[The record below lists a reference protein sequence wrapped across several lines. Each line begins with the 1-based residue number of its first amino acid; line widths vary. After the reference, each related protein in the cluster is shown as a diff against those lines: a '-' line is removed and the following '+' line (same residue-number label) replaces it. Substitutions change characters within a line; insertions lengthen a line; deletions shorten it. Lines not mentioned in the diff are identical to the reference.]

1 MQMLYNS
8 DSFIVVRFDVPATP
22 SLGAPGAPDAAA
34 APALGRGG
42 YEIGDKLARKEIF
55 LQGLMAESFKTGVQ
69 AIVDG
74 EATPEAFDAFI
85 GRYTAL
91 AQQPVVAH

>member
-8 DSFIVVRFDVPATP
+8 DSFIVVQFDVPA
-22 SLGAPGAPDAAA
+22 PGAPEGTTD

-42 YEIGDKLARKEIF
+42 YEIVDKLARKEIF
-55 LQGLMAESFKTGVQ
+55 LEGLMAESFKTGVQ

-74 EATPEAFDAFI
+74 EATPEAFDEFI
-85 GRYTAL
+85 GRYSAL

>member
-8 DSFIVVRFDVPATP
+8 DSFIVVQFDLPAQSPADGGDGVITD
-22 SLGAPGAPDAAA
+22 GPG
-34 APALGRGG
+34 LGRGG
-42 YEIGDKLARKEIF
+42 FEIVDKAARKEIYIE
-55 LQGLMAESFKTGVQ
+55 GLLAESFKTGVQ

-74 EATPEAFDAFI
+74 EATPEAFDEFI

-91 AQQPVVAH
+91 AQQPLVAH